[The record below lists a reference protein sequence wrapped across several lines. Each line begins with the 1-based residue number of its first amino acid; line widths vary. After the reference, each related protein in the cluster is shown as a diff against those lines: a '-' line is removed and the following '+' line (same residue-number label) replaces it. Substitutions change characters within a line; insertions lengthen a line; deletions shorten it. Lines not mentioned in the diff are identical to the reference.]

1 MIEPHEPADLGCC
14 EGGCS
19 EADAGGCGACAC
31 LSCNPEG
38 AHFLGCDQGVVSG
51 GDARSWEIAQI
62 APQP

>member
-1 MIEPHEPADLGCC
+1 MIEPHEPDDLGCC

-19 EADAGGCGACAC
+19 EADACGCGACAC

-51 GDARSWEIAQI
+51 GDARS
-62 APQP
+62 